1 MKKTLFLFNVWVHAI
16 LFIISFSG
24 IMLIYSSRY
33 DRHLDLG
40 STDFALKQF
49 FFLII
54 GFLCMEYLRK
64 VDFHKLLC
72 HSKVLFFAA
81 LVILYG
87 VLLFGVKIN
96 GMRGWFYIG
105 KFF

>member
-1 MKKTLFLFNVWVHAI
+1 MRIVSDGGDRMKKTFFSFNAWVHVV

-54 GFLCMEYLRK
+54 K
-64 VDFHKLLC
+64 P
-72 HSKVLFFAA
+72 
-81 LVILYG
+81 ILP
-87 VLLFGVKIN
+87 K
-96 GMRGWFYIG
+96 
-105 KFF
+105 